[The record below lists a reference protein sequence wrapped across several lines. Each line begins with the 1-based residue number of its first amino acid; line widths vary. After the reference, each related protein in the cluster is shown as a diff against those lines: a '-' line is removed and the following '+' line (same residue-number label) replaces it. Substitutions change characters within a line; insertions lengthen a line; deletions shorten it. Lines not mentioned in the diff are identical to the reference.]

1 MSNSSSR
8 KDNVVQKIRPF
19 LWFDGRAV
27 EAARFYVSIFK
38 NAAIVSPANLDEVE
52 AGEVMS
58 VTLRIEGQELIAFNG
73 GPHFTFSPAIS
84 FFVNCETQEEIDYF
98 WERLTDDGE
107 ESRCGWLQDKFGV
120 SWQIVPSVLGDL
132 LQQEDEAKSD
142 AVMQTMLAMKK
153 LDIASLQKASGD
165 A

>member
-1 MSNSSSR
+1 M
-8 KDNVVQKIRPF
+8 
-19 LWFDGRAV
+19 
-27 EAARFYVSIFK
+27 
-38 NAAIVSPANLDEVE
+38 
-52 AGEVMS
+52 
-58 VTLRIEGQELIAFNG
+58 
-73 GPHFTFSPAIS
+73 
-84 FFVNCETQEEIDYF
+84 
-98 WERLTDDGE
+98 RLLT
-107 ESRCGWLQDKFGV
+107 DKFGV